1 MSLLNRGGDQETMCL
16 RYIYICIAIARRDFF
31 FLKLEATTT
40 CCACTPLI
48 ADQLPGLSDLPTSL
62 SVNILVPMLSV
73 NILIHLQRADQVGQV
88 YRNAYDAV

>member
-16 RYIYICIAIARRDFF
+16 RYIYIYSDCAERFF